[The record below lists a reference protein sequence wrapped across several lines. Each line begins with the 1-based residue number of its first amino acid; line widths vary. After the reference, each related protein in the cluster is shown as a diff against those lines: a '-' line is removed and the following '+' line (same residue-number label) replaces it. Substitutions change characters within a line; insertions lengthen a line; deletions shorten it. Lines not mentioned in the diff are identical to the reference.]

1 MARILDTLDAFQ
13 EFGRKAFM
21 DTPVMRESRMKELY
35 ESAYP
40 EVFEAFYTTAGISR
54 EGRSAVVRE
63 LTLVRDRAKEGG
75 EVLHRLIPEIEPAV
89 RQALGVAPEPE
100 PLHVL
105 MVGAYS
111 ANVLVGRLGDD
122 VAVFHCLEWY
132 QSEEGTRVLVAHE
145 DAHALHETVLG
156 TRPPQDDAA
165 WMAFSEGLANRVSRE
180 VVPGRPDDDYFWF
193 GHEGFEDW
201 LPWCREHR
209 GELLARFGDELGA
222 EGTAEAWFGS
232 GLVEKRWRVGYYL
245 ADELIG
251 GLGRPLPELAALS
264 VDEARALV
272 QEALA
277 SPT

>member
-1 MARILDTLDAFQ
+1 VARILDTLDAFQ

-21 DTPVMRESRMKELY
+21 DTPVIRESRMKEVY
-35 ESAYP
+35 ENAYP
-40 EVFEAFYTTAGISR
+40 EVFEAFYAGAGASA

-63 LTLVRDRAKEGG
+63 LTLIRDRAQEGG
-75 EVLHRLIPEIEPAV
+75 EVLHRLIPEVEEKV
-89 RQALGVAPEPE
+89 RDALGVSPDPE

-105 MVGAYS
+105 MVGSYS

-132 QSEEGTRVLVAHE
+132 QSEEGSRVLIAHE
-145 DAHALHETVLG
+145 DAHAWHETVLG
-156 TRPPQDDAA
+156 SRPPSDDAA
-165 WMAFSEGLANRVSRE
+165 WMAFSEGLANQVSRA

-209 GELLARFGDELGA
+209 GELLARFRDELDA
-222 EGTAEAWFGS
+222 EGTAETFFGS

-245 ADELIG
+245 ADLVVG
-251 GLGRPLPELAALS
+251 AMDRPLPELVALS
-264 VDEARALV
+264 ADEARSAVRETL
-272 QEALA
+272 QILA
-277 SPT
+277 